1 MSNSETQP
9 FQKSLLQILKDT
21 GIYVP
26 VVIAFI
32 TWVFGLAPAPYTTTT
47 ATLAILIP
55 TLLLAGIRLP
65 QITRRKDDAPAGG
78 ILVVGEPR
86 KTIPFWSRAVDPLRT
101 HSIHSYIH
109 PLFRR
114 RVEILLIVG
123 LLVFSIINA
132 IRTFRDMQD
141 EFLGLQDC
149 FGSRKEG
156 SLFVVIAEF
165 SQSDT
170 LPKIEIVE
178 NLHDHLISNL
188 DEKRFRVC
196 RSSVNNPIKLR
207 VDALELADKT
217 KADMIIWGSRNIAYK
232 VHIELPNWDR
242 ANSEVSNLPADET
255 GDFNFIE
262 LETRHLGYLTEFTLS
277 EILFEAGE
285 VEEAQQRIEEALARA
300 EMENLGVS
308 IPNDLAEGYFL
319 KGLMFDLGTV
329 LGSGQN
335 PSPNLEKSIQAYS
348 RSVDLNKEHYAA
360 RLNLGNLHQENGE
373 TDKAFEDFTQL
384 ILDPNSPFI
393 AIAYI
398 NRSALQPTREATE
411 SDLTA
416 AIELSPAEGY
426 FFRAIARREWGDVAG
441 ALADFASAIAEEPDN
456 PIPYHVLGMFQL
468 EEGMYEDA
476 RHTYETLA
484 LYLDDEFRETVIDEL
499 NELGESQPETKAAV
513 AEIIK
518 EALKK

>member
-47 ATLAILIP
+47 ATLAILIAA
-55 TLLLAGIRLP
+55 TLLAGIRLP

-188 DEKRFRVC
+188 DEKKFRVC

-232 VHIELPNWDR
+232 VHFELPNQDR

-255 GDFNFIE
+255 SDFNFIE

-285 VEEAQQRIEEALARA
+285 VEEAQQRIEDALARA
-300 EMENLGVS
+300 EMENLDES

-319 KGLMFDLGTV
+319 KGLMFDPGTA
-329 LGSGQN
+329 LDFGQN
-335 PSPNLEKSIQAYS
+335 PNADAQKSILAYS
-348 RSVDLNKEHYAA
+348 RSVELNGKQYAA
-360 RLNLGNLHQENGE
+360 RLNAGILHGKNGE
-373 TDKAFEDFTQL
+373 NDKAIDDYTQL
-384 ILDPNSPFI
+384 IMDEESPFI
-393 AIAYI
+393 AVAYI
-398 NRSALQPTREATE
+398 NRSALQPTREAAE
-411 SDLTA
+411 SDLAA

-426 FFRAIARREWGDVAG
+426 FFRAIARREWGDVEG
-441 ALADFASAIAEEPDN
+441 ALADFASAIAEDPEN
-456 PIPYHVLGMFQL
+456 PIPYHVLGIFQL

-499 NELGESQPETKAAV
+499 NELGESQPETKATV

>member
-1 MSNSETQP
+1 M
-9 FQKSLLQILKDT
+9 
-21 GIYVP
+21 
-26 VVIAFI
+26 
-32 TWVFGLAPAPYTTTT
+32 
-47 ATLAILIP
+47 
-55 TLLLAGIRLP
+55 
-65 QITRRKDDAPAGG
+65 
-78 ILVVGEPR
+78 
-86 KTIPFWSRAVDPLRT
+86 
-101 HSIHSYIH
+101 
-109 PLFRR
+109 
-114 RVEILLIVG
+114 
-123 LLVFSIINA
+123 
-132 IRTFRDMQD
+132 
-141 EFLGLQDC
+141 
-149 FGSRKEG
+149 
-156 SLFVVIAEF
+156 
-165 SQSDT
+165 
-170 LPKIEIVE
+170 
-178 NLHDHLISNL
+178 
-188 DEKRFRVC
+188 
-196 RSSVNNPIKLR
+196 
-207 VDALELADKT
+207 DALELADKT

-319 KGLMFDLGTV
+319 KGLMFDHGTV

-398 NRSALQPTREATE
+398 NRSALQPTREAAE

-426 FFRAIARREWGDVAG
+426 FFRAIARREWGDVEG

-456 PIPYHVLGMFQL
+456 PIPYHVLGIFQL

-476 RHTYETLA
+476 RHTYEALA
-484 LYLDDEFRETVIDEL
+484 PYLDDEFRETVIDEL